1 MEQEGSSRKVR
12 RMKVEVKKVVLDRSG
27 VRKLLQS
34 DDVMKTLKDNA
45 NIVGEID
52 TNFVGFD
59 RCHVIVKDE
68 NNAYRDNNS

>member
-1 MEQEGSSRKVR
+1 
-12 RMKVEVKKVVLDRSG
+12 MKVEVKKVVLDRSG

-34 DDVMKTLKDNA
+34 DDVMKTVKDNA

>member
-1 MEQEGSSRKVR
+1 
-12 RMKVEVKKVVLDRSG
+12 MKIEVSKVVLDRSG

-34 DDVMKTLKDNA
+34 NEVMGALKDNA
-45 NIVGEID
+45 GIIGDID

-68 NNAYRDNNS
+68 NNAYRENGS

>member
-1 MEQEGSSRKVR
+1 
-12 RMKVEVKKVVLDRSG
+12 MKIEVNRVELDRSG

-34 DDVMKTLKDNA
+34 NEVMETLKNNA
-45 NIVGEID
+45 NVIGDID

-68 NNAYRDNNS
+68 NDAYRDDNP

>member
-1 MEQEGSSRKVR
+1 
-12 RMKVEVKKVVLDRSG
+12 MKVEVKKVVLDRSG
-27 VRKLLQS
+27 VRKMLQS
-34 DDVMKTLKDNA
+34 NEVMEILKDNA
-45 NIVGEID
+45 NVVGDID

>member
-1 MEQEGSSRKVR
+1 MNYTIDKIE
-12 RMKVEVKKVVLDRSG
+12 LDRSG

-34 DDVMKTLKDNA
+34 NDAMKALIDNSGK
-45 NIVGEID
+45 IGEME

-68 NNAYRDNNS
+68 SNAYRTDNP

>member
-1 MEQEGSSRKVR
+1 
-12 RMKVEVKKVVLDRSG
+12 MKVEVKKVVLDRSG

>member
-1 MEQEGSSRKVR
+1 
-12 RMKVEVKKVVLDRSG
+12 MKIEVNRVELDRSG

-34 DDVMKTLKDNA
+34 NEVMETLKNNA
-45 NIVGEID
+45 NVIGEID

-68 NNAYRDNNS
+68 NDAYRDDNP

>member
-1 MEQEGSSRKVR
+1 
-12 RMKVEVKKVVLDRSG
+12 MKVEVKKVELDRSG

-34 DDVMKTLKDNA
+34 NDVMKTLKEDA
-45 NIVGEID
+45 NQIGEID

-68 NNAYRDNNS
+68 NNAYRDNSS